1 LDALLARNA
10 GLSIVIAENV
20 SISVSFVTFTSNDF
34 ALYGIVSLF
43 ISLKTLNPAGCSTE
57 RILLPHSSIDLDE
70 RITYE
75 NG

>member
-1 LDALLARNA
+1 LLANNVE
-10 GLSIVIAENV
+10 LSIVIDENV
-20 SISVSFVTFTSNDF
+20 IISVSFVAFTSNDF

-57 RILLPHSSIDLDE
+57 RILLPHSPIDFDE